1 MLNAHFKLPL
11 ASYGPEIDV
20 MIHQTQFFL
29 AMFSVKLT
37 EILFVIIILNNN
49 TVNYFRFKSNNHDKK
64 YKF

>member
-1 MLNAHFKLPL
+1 
-11 ASYGPEIDV
+11 
-20 MIHQTQFFL
+20 
-29 AMFSVKLT
+29 MFSVKLT